1 MAANTGDTLLLILL
15 LDLFCKAGAM
25 LELRQLLFCAQHHR
39 SSDKQSLALVAVQVG
54 GLSTPDSGFRVRN
67 NRFKLIDALTHR
79 VGLNGADAAITG
91 TITYTINSMID

>member
-1 MAANTGDTLLLILL
+1 
-15 LDLFCKAGAM
+15 M

-39 SSDKQSLALVAVQVG
+39 SSDKQSLTLVAIQVG